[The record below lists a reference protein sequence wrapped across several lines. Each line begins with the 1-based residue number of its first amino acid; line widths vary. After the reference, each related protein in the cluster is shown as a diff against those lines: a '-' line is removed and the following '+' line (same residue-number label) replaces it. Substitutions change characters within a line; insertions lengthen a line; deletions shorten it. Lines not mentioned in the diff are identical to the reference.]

1 MSVWVNAG
9 PVQSVLMPLAIPLL
23 GLAPVT
29 LLTDGNSC
37 TGKTKE
43 EEEVN
48 VNVAHADDDS
58 EILQ

>member
-29 LLTDGNSC
+29 LLTDGNQ
-37 TGKTKE
+37 KF
-43 EEEVN
+43 
-48 VNVAHADDDS
+48 
-58 EILQ
+58 LQWKNKRRKRF